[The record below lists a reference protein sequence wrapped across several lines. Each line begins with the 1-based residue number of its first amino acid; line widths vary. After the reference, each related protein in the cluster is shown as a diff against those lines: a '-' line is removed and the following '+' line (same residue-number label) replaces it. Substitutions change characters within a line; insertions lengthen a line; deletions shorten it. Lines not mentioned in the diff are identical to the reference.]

1 MARPR
6 RRCDQM
12 SSSVRDHD
20 ARHPRFG
27 EVFNSGVFCSVVL
40 SAGICTTLERDD
52 GDASVVV
59 RMVEGK
65 EG

>member
-1 MARPR
+1 
-6 RRCDQM
+6 M